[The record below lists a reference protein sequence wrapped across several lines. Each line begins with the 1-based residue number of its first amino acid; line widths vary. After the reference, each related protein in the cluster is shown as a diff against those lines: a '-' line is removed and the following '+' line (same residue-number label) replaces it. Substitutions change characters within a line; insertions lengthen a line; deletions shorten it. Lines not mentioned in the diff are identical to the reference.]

1 MSSSLFPEDGSRV
14 EMEAG
19 GDIHPGVRIVASSGS
34 AVTVSLPRAHV
45 PLIGSEVTLRWSA
58 APRGRYVVPATVA
71 AIDENRVDLRLAGEP
86 QISQNRLYVR
96 GGGGEPIVM
105 TRAGHPDAI
114 GWIHDVS
121 ERSVRAHFTDVEVRP
136 GHEVALRAQLGG
148 DVVELS
154 GTVTKASA
162 MRQQVPVRGPLSVE
176 MVALYDPPE
185 SEAKI
190 IRRYVM
196 RYQLTM
202 RGKAAESA

>member
-19 GDIHPGVRIVASSGS
+19 GDIRPGVRVVAATDA

-45 PLIGSEVTLRWSA
+45 PREGSEVILRWSA
-58 APRGRYVVPATVA
+58 APRGRYVVSATVA
-71 AIDENRVDLRLAGEP
+71 TTDENRAELRLAGEP
-86 QISQNRLYVR
+86 EIVQNRLYVR

-105 TRAGHPDAI
+105 TRSGHPDAI
-114 GWIHDVS
+114 GWIHDIS

-136 GHEVALRAQLGG
+136 GHEVSLRAQLGG
-148 DVVELS
+148 DVVEFVA
-154 GTVTKASA
+154 TVTKASA

-185 SEAKI
+185 SEAKV

-196 RYQLTM
+196 RYQLM
-202 RGKAAESA
+202 QRAKAAESA

>member
-19 GDIHPGVRIVASSGS
+19 GDIHPGVRVVTATPA

-45 PLIGSEVTLRWSA
+45 PLIGSTVTLRWSA
-58 APRGRYVVPATVA
+58 APRGRYQVAAAVA
-71 AIDENRVDLRLAGEP
+71 AIDENRVDLRFVGDPE
-86 QISQNRLYVR
+86 ITQNRLYVR

-105 TRAGHPDAI
+105 TRSGHPDII
-114 GWIHDVS
+114 GWIHDIS

-136 GHEVALRAQLGG
+136 GHEVALRAQLGP
-148 DVVELS
+148 DVVEVT

-176 MVALYDPPE
+176 MVALYDPSE
-185 SEAKI
+185 SDAKI

-196 RYQLTM
+196 RHQLLM
-202 RGKAAESA
+202 RTKTAESA